1 MAIDRLINS
10 TQGESIINELDNI
23 ATKIQGINRDINLAS
38 NQVVS
43 MTGYSEPVSTSA
55 IATTDTL
62 NEAVGKLERMADNLQ
77 QNKIEASDYATQN
90 TGGTVRIWTTTS
102 GTATT
107 LHISNE
113 APTP

>member
-10 TQGESIINELDNI
+10 TQGDSIISELGTI

-43 MTGYSEPVSTSA
+43 MTGYSEPANTGA
-55 IATTDTL
+55 IDVNNTL
-62 NEAVGKLERMADNLQ
+62 NEAIGKLERKADNLQ